1 MELTLSVEH
10 ALHVA
15 TLNKTGQN
23 DSTSNFCWR
32 QRLYYLTEMWKIE
45 AFFFQKMLRRD

>member
-15 TLNKTGQN
+15 TLNKTSQKLL
-23 DSTSNFCWR
+23 D
-32 QRLYYLTEMWKIE
+32 
-45 AFFFQKMLRRD
+45 FQFLLAAAALLFDRNVEN